1 MYNLYM
7 RLGRR
12 FRRSR
17 LLRLAWCLL
26 GAAVGLATALS
37 VTGLSH
43 SPLLLASLGGSS
55 VFLFG
60 LTRAP
65 ATQPRSLFGGHLA
78 GAAIGIVC
86 YRWLGESVSSYA
98 LATMLTLAF
107 MLLAR
112 AVHPPAGANPILMIH
127 AHAGWAQLWQ
137 PVLLGVGAL
146 AAVAALWSRL
156 LPGLCRYPLAWA
168 VPSPERFDWGGW
180 EDTQPLLEPMTD
192 AGVGGAADPVET
204 PSVGSHRI

>member
-1 MYNLYM
+1 MSWSG
-7 RLGRR
+7 RL
-12 FRRSR
+12 RRSR
-17 LLRLAWCLL
+17 LLRLMWCLL
-26 GAAVGLATALS
+26 GAAVGLAVALG
-37 VTGLSH
+37 VTGPAH

-78 GAAIGIVC
+78 GAAIGVAC
-86 YRWLGESVSSYA
+86 YGWLGDSLPAYV
-98 LATMLTLAF
+98 LATMLTLGF

-112 AVHPPAGANPILMIH
+112 TVHPPAGANPILMIH

-146 AAVAALWSRL
+146 AVVAALWSRL
-156 LPGLCRYPLAWA
+156 VPGLFRYPVAWA
-168 VPSPERFDWGGW
+168 TPSPERVDWGGW
-180 EDTQPLLEPMTD
+180 EDTRPLAAST
-192 AGVGGAADPVET
+192 AGGAGTTESVQT
-204 PSVGSHRI
+204 PSIENDRI